1 MIDIQI
7 GDSRKLIK
15 MVDGQPFDCIMTSPP
30 YWGLRDYG
38 HDDQIGLE
46 STPEEYLKTM
56 LNLFDDIKLK
66 LKDTGNCFVNLGDT
80 YAGSW
85 GNYGNRPELTG
96 ATNNQRDKNT
106 DSFNRPGIDINVN
119 PPTSKKHDIIK
130 PKSLCMIPERF
141 AWGMIEHGWILR
153 NKIIWHKPNHMPES
167 VTDRLT
173 KSHEVI
179 YHFVKQQ
186 KYYYDLDAVREPLKE
201 SSIKRMSQNIEK
213 QKGSFR
219 GEVDKGNYKHNGPM
233 KAICNS
239 NGVNPG
245 DVWQINTQPY
255 SDAHFAVFPL
265 ELVRRP
271 ILAGCPLRGHV
282 LDPFGGSGTV
292 AEFCRKND
300 RDCTIFELNPEYK
313 RLINERSMSKYPEL
327 GTYSS
332 DDKGCVSIFEP

>member
-7 GDSRKLIK
+7 GDSRELIK
-15 MVDGQPFDCIMTSPP
+15 KVDDKTFDCIMTSPP

-46 STPEEYLKTM
+46 STPEKYLKTM

-80 YAGSW
+80 YGGGS
-85 GNYGNRPELTG
+85 GKYNPHNNELG
-96 ATNNQRDKNT
+96 A
-106 DSFNRPGIDINVN
+106 
-119 PPTSKKHDIIK
+119 SKSYIQTKGVGK
-130 PKSLCMIPERF
+130 PKCLLMIPERF
-141 AWGMIEHGWILR
+141 AWGMIEHDWILR
-153 NKIIWHKPNHMPES
+153 NKIIWYKPNHMPES

-186 KYYYDLDAVREPLKE
+186 KYYYDLDAIREPLKE
-201 SSIKRMSQNIEK
+201 SSIKRLSQDIEN
-213 QKGSFR
+213 QAGSYR
-219 GEVDKGNYKHNGPM
+219 GEIEKGNYKHNGPM
-233 KAICNS
+233 KATCNS
-239 NGVNPG
+239 KGVNPG

-255 SDAHFAVFPL
+255 NDAHFAVFPIY
-265 ELVRRP
+265 LVRRP
-271 ILAGCPLRGHV
+271 ILAGCPIGGHV

-313 RLINERSMSKYPEL
+313 VLINERSMQDTPPLEAYL
-327 GTYSS
+327 
-332 DDKGCVSIFEP
+332 